1 MNQVIF
7 FIDFNLV
14 TIKYVQGV
22 QKNRSRSDTSLKTSK
37 FMNSPYNQMARRCLF
52 CHKQSEEPRK
62 KYLNG
67 QL

>member
-1 MNQVIF
+1 MYRVFQK
-7 FIDFNLV
+7 
-14 TIKYVQGV
+14 KYLIQCL
-22 QKNRSRSDTSLKTSK
+22 NRSRSDTSLKTSK